1 MALWDNA
8 VLPPAA
14 RKKRAD
20 DYPEE
25 SRNESGG
32 ASTMSFT
39 VVTKRGNKQN
49 VRFQFCGG
57 WPGFT
62 KLNRPVKLLSLQDL
76 L

>member
-8 VLPPAA
+8 VLPPAV
-14 RKKRAD
+14 RKKRGD

-25 SRNESGG
+25 PHNESGG

-49 VRFQFCGG
+49 VRFQF
-57 WPGFT
+57 
-62 KLNRPVKLLSLQDL
+62 L
-76 L
+76 